1 METTLTDNELYL
13 GKNIEYKKTY
23 APELLRR
30 IDRTAKRIAN
40 GISDIEFP
48 GIDIWNH
55 YEISY
60 LNLQG
65 IPQSIIGI
73 LQYSSNSKYMVESKS
88 LKMYFNSFNQEKISL
103 IDLQHRVISDL
114 TKLLETPVKIIF
126 RDIDVSWLTGSA
138 YQRNLHN
145 LINLDY
151 ITELDNIQY
160 ELLDAPLERDEADEP
175 VYFVTNSF
183 KSNCQV
189 THQPDFATCS
199 IYMDSKEIPSPKSL
213 FRYLISF
220 RNHNEFHEDAA
231 DRIYYKLMKEFNPEK
246 MYVLLQYSRRGGIDI
261 NPLRVKNIVPES
273 VKLNRISRQ

>member
-13 GKNIEYKKTY
+13 GKNIDYKQTY

-30 IDRTAKRIAN
+30 IDRVAKRAAN
-40 GISDIEFP
+40 GISDMEFP

-55 YEISY
+55 YEISH
-60 LNLQG
+60 LSPNG

-73 LQYSSNSKYMVESKS
+73 LQYSSESKYMVESKS

-103 IDLQHRVISDL
+103 VDLQTRVISDL

-126 RDIDVSWLTGSA
+126 RDLEVAWITGAA
-138 YQRNLHN
+138 YQRNLGN

-151 ITELDNIQY
+151 IAELDNIQY
-160 ELLDAPLERDEADEP
+160 DLLDTPFEKDEAEGP
-175 VYFVTNSF
+175 INFVTNSF

-199 IYMDSKEIPSPKSL
+199 IFMDSKEVPSPKSL

-231 DRIYYKLMKEFNPEK
+231 DRIYYKLMKEFNPER

-261 NPLRVKNIVPES
+261 NPLRVKNIIPETI
-273 VKLNRISRQ
+273 KLNRISRQ